1 MKPDTTA
8 FTAKDRAK
16 LVEINDQPQFAYTSW
31 LLETDPEP
39 IDVNQIAE
47 GKSVEDVVIED
58 RLTHVRMPMSTL
70 KE

>member
-1 MKPDTTA
+1 MTILNRMKPDTTA

-16 LVEINDQPQFAYTSW
+16 LVEINDQPQLASTSW

-39 IDVNQIAE
+39 KDVNQIAE

-58 RLTHVRMPMSTL
+58 RLTHV
-70 KE
+70 